1 MASGEFSPAVVRR
14 AWARDGEA
22 CFLCRR
28 PLRWHE
34 RGIGWSMHH
43 RRPRGS
49 GGTRRLMTCANGL
62 ILCGH
67 ATTPG
72 GCHRWVESHR
82 ETATLWGLL
91 ISLNAVGPEFDPAN
105 VRVQRDDGTWWLL
118 TDDGRAIEVEGG
130 NR

>member
-1 MASGEFSPAVVRR
+1 MAAGEFTAAQVKRI
-14 AWARDGEA
+14 WARDRES

-34 RGIGWSMHH
+34 RGFAWSLHH
-43 RRPRGS
+43 RKPRGA
-49 GGTRRLMTCANGL
+49 GGTRRLITCADGL
-62 ILCGH
+62 ILCGSG
-67 ATTPG
+67 TTG
-72 GCHRWVESHR
+72 DHGWAESHR

-105 VRVQRDDGTWWLL
+105 VRVRRDDGTWWLL